1 MSIYRPSHD
10 DIAVHMDHLSEE
22 ILREYAKVDLFAN
35 EFMFRGKKYTLDLG
49 LSELSLKQLTKE
61 KSSVMDIPHLQ
72 YEIGGKWGEHPDAE
86 ERDQALRKLR
96 DFAKRYME
104 QKGITDQEERAKA
117 LDVLTRKAKLP
128 PAVIY
133 IILGV
138 EDKVHNSV
146 TYR

>member
-1 MSIYRPSHD
+1 M
-10 DIAVHMDHLSEE
+10 L
-22 ILREYAKVDLFAN
+22 
-35 EFMFRGKKYTLDLG
+35 
-49 LSELSLKQLTKE
+49 
-61 KSSVMDIPHLQ
+61 DIPHLQ
-72 YEIGGKWGEHPDAE
+72 YEIGDKWGEHPDAE
-86 ERDQALRKLR
+86 ERNQALRKLR

-138 EDKVHNSV
+138 EDNVVKPVEAKIKPLWL
-146 TYR
+146 